1 MVTYSTKPPPKHP
14 NVDPRGSLII
24 KEGRALGLFCS
35 TNHQTEHLGAPW
47 SVDNWSGFLRQWL
60 L

>member
-14 NVDPRGSLII
+14 NVGPRGSLII

-35 TNHQTEHLGAPW
+35 TNHQTEHLGPLITG
-47 SVDNWSGFLRQWL
+47 VVF
-60 L
+60 